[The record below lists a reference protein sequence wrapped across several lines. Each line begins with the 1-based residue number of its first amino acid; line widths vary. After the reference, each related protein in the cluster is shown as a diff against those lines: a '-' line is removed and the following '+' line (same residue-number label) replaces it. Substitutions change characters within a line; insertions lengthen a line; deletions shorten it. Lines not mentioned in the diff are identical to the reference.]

1 MSSKVGKPELPS
13 KLKMPK
19 ADAPV
24 ARRHH
29 ASLGGGQE
37 RPLVEGSSVGREV
50 SLFQTPLGW
59 RLTPISTRHIIAER
73 DALKE
78 GVSTFILAQ
87 TGTGKTLAYVLP
99 IVHKLLS
106 TNTEG
111 LALMRDNRAS
121 AFALDQSKT

>member
-1 MSSKVGKPELPS
+1 M
-13 KLKMPK
+13 
-19 ADAPV
+19 
-24 ARRHH
+24 
-29 ASLGGGQE
+29 
-37 RPLVEGSSVGREV
+37 
-50 SLFQTPLGW
+50 FQTPLGW